1 MLERIFILLKMD
13 LEDPSFEERNPETL
27 IKLTIGDVAV
37 STFGITSTYWENEM
51 EGVSKMT
58 DYLL

>member
-1 MLERIFILLKMD
+1 MD